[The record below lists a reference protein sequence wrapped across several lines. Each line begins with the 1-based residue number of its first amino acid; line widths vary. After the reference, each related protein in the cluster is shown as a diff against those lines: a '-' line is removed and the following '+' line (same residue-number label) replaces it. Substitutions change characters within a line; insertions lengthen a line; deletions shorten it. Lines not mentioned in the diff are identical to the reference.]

1 MKKIGMS
8 LLAVAFCAVTFVGI
22 SRAADEKVTGYVI
35 DEKCSA
41 NAKMMGNVECAKK
54 CEDGGSKLVIATD
67 KGGKVYAVDNQDALK
82 GHEGHHV
89 TVTGAVTGMSIH
101 VCRRRH
107 DAREVSSSNSQQNR
121 QS

>member
-8 LLAVAFCAVTFVGI
+8 LLAVAFCAVASIGV

-35 DEKCSA
+35 DEKCST

-54 CEDGGSKLVIATD
+54 CADGGSKLVIATD
-67 KGGKVYAVDNQDALK
+67 KGGKVYAVDNQEALK

-101 VCRRRH
+101 VA
-107 DAREVSSSNSQQNR
+107 DVTMVPVKDSK
-121 QS
+121 

>member
-8 LLAVAFCAVTFVGI
+8 LLAVVFCAVTFVGV

-35 DEKCSA
+35 DEKCSTMP
-41 NAKMMGNVECAKK
+41 KMMGNVECAKK
-54 CEDGGSKLVIATD
+54 CAEGGSKLVIASD
-67 KGGKVYAVDNQDALK
+67 KGGKVYAVDNQDVLK

-101 VCRRRH
+101 VG
-107 DAREVSSSNSQQNR
+107 DVAMVPTK
-121 QS
+121 

>member
-8 LLAVAFCAVTFVGI
+8 LLAVALCTIAFARV
-22 SRAADEKVTGYVI
+22 SRADDKKVTGYVI

-41 NAKMMGNVECAKK
+41 NTKMMGNEECAKK
-54 CEDGGSKLVIATD
+54 CADGGSKLVIAAKD
-67 KGGKVYAVDNQDALK
+67 GKVYAVDNQEALK

-101 VCRRRH
+101 VS
-107 DAREVSSSNSQQNR
+107 DVAMTPAK
-121 QS
+121 

>member
-8 LLAVAFCAVTFVGI
+8 LLAVAFCAVAFVGI
-22 SRAADEKVTGYVI
+22 TRAADSKVTGYVI
-35 DEKCSA
+35 DEKCSTMP
-41 NAKMMGNVECAKK
+41 KMMGNVECAKK
-54 CEDGGSKLVIATD
+54 CEDGGSKLVIAAD

-101 VCRRRH
+101 VS
-107 DAREVSSSNSQQNR
+107 DVAMMPAK
-121 QS
+121 

>member
-8 LLAVAFCAVTFVGI
+8 LLAIAFCAVAFVGI
-22 SRAADEKVTGYVI
+22 TRAADSKVTGYVI

-41 NAKMMGNVECAKK
+41 NAKMMGNAECAKK
-54 CEDGGSKLVIATD
+54 CEDGGSKLVIAAD

-89 TVTGAVTGMSIH
+89 TVTGEVTGMSMH
-101 VCRRRH
+101 VS
-107 DAREVSSSNSQQNR
+107 DVAMEPAK
-121 QS
+121 

>member
-8 LLAVAFCAVTFVGI
+8 LLAVALCTIAFAKV

-35 DEKCSA
+35 DEKCSTMP
-41 NAKMMGNVECAKK
+41 KMMGNVECAKK
-54 CEDGGSKLVIATD
+54 CADGGSKLVIATD

-89 TVTGAVTGMSIH
+89 TVSGAVTGMSIH
-101 VCRRRH
+101 VT
-107 DAREVSSSNSQQNR
+107 DVAMMPAK
-121 QS
+121 

>member
-8 LLAVAFCAVTFVGI
+8 LLAVVICSLALVGV

-41 NAKMMGNVECAKK
+41 NAKMMGNVECVKK

-67 KGGKVYAVDNQDALK
+67 KDGKVYAVDNQDALK

-101 VCRRRH
+101 VS
-107 DAREVSSSNSQQNR
+107 DVAMTPVK
-121 QS
+121 